1 MARTKKRVAHK
12 KKRTIPVA
20 VVLGFLPLATTAISD
35 FQAGGINGLRNTAT
49 AIIPYSPANKR
60 FTTARLHLGLYPILA
75 GFMVHKLAGML
86 GINRAIASAG
96 VPLIR
101 L

>member
-1 MARTKKRVAHK
+1 MAKKMKKRRHN
-12 KKRTIPVA
+12 KRTIPVA

-49 AIIPYSPANKR
+49 AVIPYSPANRR
-60 FTTARLHLGLYPILA
+60 FTTARLHLGLNPILA
-75 GFMVHKLAGML
+75 GFLVHKLAGMM
-86 GINRAIASAG
+86 GINRAIAQAG

>member
-1 MARTKKRVAHK
+1 MAKKTKNRKRS
-12 KKRTIPVA
+12 KRTIPVA

-49 AIIPYSPANKR
+49 AIIPYSPANR
-60 FTTARLHLGLYPILA
+60 RITTARLHLGLYPILA

-86 GINRAIASAG
+86 GVNRAIASAG